1 VFAPVS
7 LLPALVAVDAPC
19 NQGRG
24 KAPRIYLEAG
34 RMAARDSVMRAFLC
48 LRAGRDARVN
58 SLSARIT
65 IDTAF
70 GRIIDVERPAASTL
84 FARVDSAG
92 ATVLLAGASSDGV
105 TSGRLLTLRARL
117 SRAGVTPAI
126 SVVVTEMNDPSGAS
140 LATRAAVAGLDARCV
155 GDQPAVFQVL
165 PPSASADPG
174 EVLDLRITGCGFSA
188 SRNVVRFGDVTL
200 RDVRSTE
207 RGTRIRVVVPKEVH
221 SGGEVPPMSL
231 GRGDYDVTVNN
242 GRGTSNAKRVTL
254 R

>member
-1 VFAPVS
+1 VYALVS
-7 LLPALVAVDAPC
+7 LLPALVAVAAPCGQRRGDAP
-19 NQGRG
+19 RL
-24 KAPRIYLEAG
+24 YLEAG
-34 RMAARDSVMRAFLC
+34 RVAARDSVMRVFLC
-48 LRAGRDARVN
+48 LHGGRGMQVN

-70 GRIIDVERPAASTL
+70 GRIVGVEQPAGSSL
-84 FARVDSAG
+84 FARVDPAG
-92 ATVLLAGASSDGV
+92 TAVLLAGASSEGV
-105 TSGRLLTLRARL
+105 KSGRLVTLRARL
-117 SRAGVTPAI
+117 ARTGVTPAM
-126 SVVVTEMNDPSGAS
+126 SVALTEMNDPSGTS
-140 LATRAAVAGLDARCV
+140 LATRTVVAGLDARCV

-174 EVLDLRITGCGFSA
+174 EVLDLRIAGCGFSA

-207 RGTRIRVVVPKEVH
+207 RGTRIRVVVPKEIP